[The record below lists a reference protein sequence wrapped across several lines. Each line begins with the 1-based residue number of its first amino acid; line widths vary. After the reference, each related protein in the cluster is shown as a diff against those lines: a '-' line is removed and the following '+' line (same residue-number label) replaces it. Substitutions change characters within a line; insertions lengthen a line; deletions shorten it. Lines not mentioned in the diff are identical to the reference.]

1 MTTVKD
7 VYLQKLCTPAEIANQ
22 LQSGWTCCSDIGLG
36 IPYAIT
42 DAIGDRARRGDL
54 TGITM
59 HTILDTKPMPCYDP
73 ELAQHIHGVSW
84 FSGGGARKA
93 VNGGYGD
100 VMPCYYRDMPAL
112 FDQFVDIDA
121 LCIVVAPMDRN
132 GYFSAGVTASNTAT
146 MLDKAKRIYL
156 EVNAEMPRISSAP
169 MLHISQVTALCEHNA
184 PLPVLDTAPPDE
196 ISSKIGAIIA
206 ERICDGAT
214 IQLGIGSIPNA
225 VGLALL
231 EKHHL
236 GIHTEMF
243 TDSMVALMKSGAVD
257 NSKKPIHRGRSVTTF
272 AMGNAEMYEYL
283 HDNPA
288 IEMLPVDHV
297 NDPAVISQHPNFVSI
312 NAALEVDF
320 YGQVCAESLGARHIS
335 GTGGQVD
342 YVRGATQSQGG
353 MSFIAFPSTAK
364 NGTVSKIAPMLT
376 QGAIVT
382 TGKND
387 VDNIVTEYG
396 IAKLRGQPLS
406 QRVKNLIAIAHPDF
420 RDQLTFAAKKQFII
434 I

>member
-1 MTTVKD
+1 D
-7 VYLQKLCTPAEIANQ
+7 
-22 LQSGWTCCSDIGLG
+22 
-36 IPYAIT
+36 
-42 DAIGDRARRGDL
+42 
-54 TGITM
+54 
-59 HTILDTKPMPCYDP
+59 
-73 ELAQHIHGVSW
+73 
-84 FSGGGARKA
+84 
-93 VNGGYGD
+93 
-100 VMPCYYRDMPAL
+100 
-112 FDQFVDIDA
+112 
-121 LCIVVAPMDRN
+121 
-132 GYFSAGVTASNTAT
+132 
-146 MLDKAKRIYL
+146 
-156 EVNAEMPRISSAP
+156 EV
-169 MLHISQVTALCEHNA
+169 
-184 PLPVLDTAPPDE
+184 
-196 ISSKIGAIIA
+196 SSKIGSIIA

-243 TDSMVALMKSGAVD
+243 TDSMVQLMKSGAVD

-320 YGQVCAESLGARHIS
+320 YGQVCAESLGSRHIS

-364 NGTVSKIAPMLT
+364 NGTVSKIAPTLT
-376 QGAIVT
+376 PGAIVT

-387 VDNIVTEYG
+387 VDHVVTEYG

-420 RDQLTFAAKKQFII
+420 RDELTFAAKKQFILF
-434 I
+434 